1 MANQVLLQETLIPL
15 LGEYGMAAVPVG
27 KLASHCDFLRVL
39 YHHIHYKSI
48 GFQGIR
54 SIVCRIDSN
63 KKARCGESKEGTE
76 AWCDV
81 RAGCLQLGSPCLLA
95 KIKKNW
101 NDAHLPLKDND
112 EHLLRALEKIKKG
125 VDKKKRHGLSREDTE
140 ALKRSTV
147 NLAPEDWEQ
156 KILADRFLSA
166 PQRRAKISLM
176 RDYLCPDGSRY
187 GLLLCMM

>member
-1 MANQVLLQETLIPL
+1 M
-15 LGEYGMAAVPVG
+15 
-27 KLASHCDFLRVL
+27 
-39 YHHIHYKSI
+39 
-48 GFQGIR
+48 
-54 SIVCRIDSN
+54 
-63 KKARCGESKEGTE
+63 
-76 AWCDV
+76 

-125 VDKKKRHGLSREDTE
+125 VDKKKRHGLSREDME
-140 ALKRSTV
+140 ALKGSTV

-156 KILADRFLSA
+156 KILADRFVFA
-166 PQRRAKISLM
+166 AQHRAKISLM

-187 GLLLCMM
+187 GQLLCMM